1 MNMLMLERHITR
13 RKFLKSLGLISLGSL
28 LLKDLLNSPGAKE
41 LEKKT
46 GFLKPA
52 PALYYKKLADNKIQ
66 CLLCPRECVV
76 SAGNKGFCRARK
88 NINGEYYTLVHSNPC
103 AVHIDPIEKK
113 PLFHF
118 LPGTTAL
125 SLATAGCNFTCKN
138 CQNWDISQTSPEQTD
153 NIEISPPQ
161 MVELAVQYQ
170 TPTIA
175 YTYTEPSV
183 FFEYMLDIAKLAHK
197 NGVLN
202 IYHSNGYLNP
212 EPLAELIPYLDG
224 ANVDLKGFSE
234 DFYKDITG
242 GMLAPVLNTLKAL
255 KKGGVWLE
263 ITNLVIPA
271 KNDSEKMIKEMCSW
285 IKHELGADV
294 PVHFSRFYPQ
304 YKLQNLPP
312 TPAEILQKI
321 ARIAKNTGL
330 DYVYI
335 GNVAGAKEASTY
347 CPRCSK
353 ILIERRGYS
362 IRQINIANGKC
373 KFCKKIIPGHWK

>member
-1 MNMLMLERHITR
+1 MNMLMFEETITR
-13 RKFLKSLGLISLGSL
+13 RKFLKNLGLISLGSL
-28 LLKDLLNSPGAKE
+28 FLKDLLNGLGAKE
-41 LEKKT
+41 LEIKT
-46 GFLKPA
+46 GFLEPA
-52 PALYYKKLADNKIQ
+52 PALYYKKLTDNKIQ

-76 SAGNKGFCRARK
+76 SAGNKGFCRVRK

-153 NIEISPPQ
+153 NIEISPHK

-175 YTYTEPSV
+175 YTYTEPSI

-212 EPLAELIPYLDG
+212 EPLKELIPYLDG

-242 GMLAPVLNTLKAL
+242 GTLAPVLNTLKTL
-255 KKGGVWLE
+255 KKSDVWLE
-263 ITNLVIPA
+263 ITNLVIPT
-271 KNDSEKMIKEMCSW
+271 KNDSEKMLKEMCVW
-285 IKHELGADV
+285 IKRELGSDV

-312 TPAEILQKI
+312 TPVETLQK
-321 ARIAKNTGL
+321 AAQIAKNVGL

-335 GNVAGAKEASTY
+335 GNVAGVKEESTY
-347 CPRCSK
+347 CPGCKK

-362 IRQINIANGKC
+362 IRQVNIENGKC
-373 KFCKKIIPGHWK
+373 KFCKKTIPGHWK